1 MRKLFNTS
9 TLISGFGLWAFV
21 AQQSRN
27 LSMAVVDFH
36 SANFFQDIEL
46 SEGDLKEMDYGKNQ
60 GRHIEL

>member
-1 MRKLFNTS
+1 M
-9 TLISGFGLWAFV
+9 ISGFGLWAFV

-27 LSMAVVDFH
+27 LSMAVVNFR